1 MFLYMIE
8 FVTLFIFKDYL
19 VMVYSRQ
26 KNIDEKTNYVI
37 SLVLIQMLLD
47 QIQGLLYGS
56 IKALG

>member
-26 KNIDEKTNYVI
+26 KNIDEKTN
-37 SLVLIQMLLD
+37 
-47 QIQGLLYGS
+47 
-56 IKALG
+56 